1 MSLYAATRG
10 KQWNNLIIREEW
22 EHMNLIQWELI
33 PTPTQAEM
41 QEAVRLTIFPW
52 RSQSGLVHI
61 MFCKKATQ
69 KVHQGKS
76 H

>member
-1 MSLYAATRG
+1 
-10 KQWNNLIIREEW
+10 
-22 EHMNLIQWELI
+22 MNLIQWELI
-33 PTPTQAEM
+33 PTPTQAGM